1 MGKRHHEQLKVDMM
15 ENISINFI
23 IWDFLYVWFS
33 FSHAVRVSRYFIHPP
48 SSQTTPFDWKLSAS
62 TILFTLLM
70 GDDRY
75 DDMMERKNNFFF
87 IFSSCRSTSVW
98 APILLHFPAY
108 FRYYLM
114 KWLLKW
120 RIMTLDL
127 VCVCHSPATHIR
139 LIGNENRRR
148 CCSRES

>member
-15 ENISINFI
+15 ENISIRVNFI

-48 SSQTTPFDWKLSAS
+48 PTNNAIRLKALSVDNLVCSAAYGRRWIWWREKK
-62 TILFTLLM
+62 T
-70 GDDRY
+70 
-75 DDMMERKNNFFF
+75 FF

-127 VCVCHSPATHIR
+127 VCVCRSPATHIR
-139 LIGNENRRR
+139 LIGNEN
-148 CCSRES
+148 SRH